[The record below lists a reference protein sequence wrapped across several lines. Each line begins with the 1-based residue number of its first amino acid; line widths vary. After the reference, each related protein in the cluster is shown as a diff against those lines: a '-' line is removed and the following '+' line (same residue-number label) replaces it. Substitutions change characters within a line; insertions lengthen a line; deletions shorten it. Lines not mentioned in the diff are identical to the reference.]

1 MTSRKPLEL
10 VPLRVGDFVFDSLA
24 VGDPGAPLVL
34 FLHGFPQFAESWAS
48 IMVPVANAGFRAV
61 AVDQRGY
68 SPGARPEG
76 VSSYDMS
83 LLVEDI
89 LGFAEALGAQRFHL
103 VAHDW
108 GGILAWR
115 LAAQRPEKLLSL
127 TVLSTPH
134 TDALLNSIARD
145 SAQAAMSQYIQFFR
159 QPGGVA
165 EAGMLANGAE
175 RLRAAFRGRLS
186 TQALESHVARLSVPG
201 ALTAA
206 LNWYRAL
213 DFDARIGPV
222 QVDTLFI
229 WGSSD
234 HALGEIAANDT
245 ADFVQAPY
253 RFVRLDDCSH
263 WLPDEVPEDIVDL
276 LLERLTR

>member
-1 MTSRKPLEL
+1 MMSSEQLGR
-10 VPLRVGDFVFDSLA
+10 VPLRVRDFVFDSLA
-24 VGDPGAPLVL
+24 VGDPEAPLVL
-34 FLHGFPQFAESWAS
+34 FLHGFPQFAESWAD
-48 IMVPVANAGFRAV
+48 IMVPIANAGFRAV

-76 VSSYDMS
+76 VAAYDMS
-83 LLVEDI
+83 LLVGDI
-89 LGFAEALGAQRFHL
+89 LEFADALGAHRFHL

-115 LAAQRPEKLLSL
+115 LAAERPGKLLSL

-145 SAQAAMSQYIQFFR
+145 PVQAAMSQYIHFFR

-175 RLRAAFRGRLS
+175 RLRAAFRGKLS
-186 TQALESHVARLSVPG
+186 TQRLETHVARLSVPG

-222 QVDTLFI
+222 HVDTLFI
-229 WGSSD
+229 WGSAD

-245 ADFVQAPY
+245 ADFVRAPY
-253 RFVRLDDCSH
+253 RFVRLDECSH
-263 WLPDEVPEDIVDL
+263 WLMDEVPEDIVDL
-276 LLERLTR
+276 LLERLR